1 MPRALLFIC
10 SLWEPDSQQIAGV
23 WCDLA
28 AALFRRRKEGGD
40 EKILLKRKEKK
51 W

>member
-1 MPRALLFIC
+1 MPHASLFIC

-28 AALFRRRKEGGD
+28 AALFRTRKEGGD
-40 EKILLKRKEKK
+40 EKILLKRKERK